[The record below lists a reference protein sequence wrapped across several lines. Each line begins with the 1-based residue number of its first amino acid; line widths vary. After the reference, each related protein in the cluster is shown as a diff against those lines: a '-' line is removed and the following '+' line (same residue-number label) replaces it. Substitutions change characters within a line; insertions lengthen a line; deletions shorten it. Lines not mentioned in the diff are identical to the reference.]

1 MRLYSLVENMFAEEE
16 DSPASREAMQKKLHH
31 RGGGVYSS
39 SPDGP
44 GEYKSVDGGQRLEKI
59 PQQPET
65 SPKPTAQPSS
75 TPKPASSPAPAAQS
89 PAPTSQPKTIKNN
102 TFDRN
107 IARLRA
113 IPDDQFPGGHEGKRR
128 AEQRLLKKW
137 DNHLN
142 ARAAEKG
149 QDREAQFKDTSDFP
163 GGTEAYK
170 ALQARLAAKYG
181 EAPNWDDVSAR
192 SEIPDMK
199 GGNTSLSSMI
209 PGYESDPSSSP
220 ASASPSSGW
229 PTEPAQAAEPAPA
242 PTAQPASPSPAPSP
256 TPSPSPSASSSPLD
270 KMMQHFGGD
279 TNKVRDTL
287 QKRIDFHS
295 SNPSPDSE
303 AKINA
308 AKELLGQLDPQS
320 SSPAPSAPSPTA
332 PPMMGSMIPTDGQ
345 PTANIDPVPTPQAD
359 GGLSTSSKAT
369 AAAKKHLI
377 SSGGDYDAARSQ
389 LAKRIAK
396 ATTPEEKKKI
406 GEIALALNQIEKG
419 EEDEIKQFADK
430 IQQKQQ
436 SNLATSRDKYAL
448 ARHNPNKG
456 L

>member
-16 DSPASREAMQKKLHH
+16 DTPASREAMQKKLHH
-31 RGGGVYSS
+31 KGGGVYST

-44 GEYKSVDGGQRLEKI
+44 GEFKSVDGGQRLEKI
-59 PQQPET
+59 PQQ
-65 SPKPTAQPSS
+65 SS
-75 TPKPASSPAPAAQS
+75 SAPKPAAPQASAPSPRPASTPAPSAPS

-113 IPDDQFPGGHEGKRR
+113 IPDEQFPGGHEGKRR

-149 QDREAQFKDTSDFP
+149 QDRQAQFKDTSDFP
-163 GGTEAYK
+163 GGSDAYD
-170 ALQARLAAKYG
+170 ALQSRLAAKYG

-199 GGNTSLSSMI
+199 GGNTSLANMI
-209 PGYESDPSSSP
+209 PGYESEPSSSP
-220 ASASPSSGW
+220 ASTPPSSGW
-229 PTEPAQAAEPAPA
+229 PTEPATAPEPTPAPQAA
-242 PTAQPASPSPAPSP
+242 S
-256 TPSPSPSASSSPLD
+256 PSPSPSPSPSSSSPLE

-279 TNKVRDTL
+279 ANKVRDTL

-295 SNPSPDSE
+295 SNPTPESE

-308 AKELLGQLDPQS
+308 AKELLAQLEPQS
-320 SSPAPSAPSPTA
+320 TEPTK
-332 PPMMGSMIPTDGQ
+332 PPMMGSMIPTDAQ
-345 PTANIDPVPTPQAD
+345 PSGNIDPVPTPQAD
-359 GGLSTSSKAT
+359 GGLSTSSKA
-369 AAAKKHLI
+369 ASAAKKHLI
-377 SSGGDYDAARSQ
+377 SSAGDYDAARSQ

-406 GEIALALNQIEKG
+406 GEIALALNQMEKG
-419 EEDEIKQFADK
+419 EEDEIKGFADK

-436 SNLATSRDKYAL
+436 SNLAASRDKYAM
-448 ARHNPNKG
+448 ARNNPNKG